1 MLAVNEQARPI
12 RGGAMVVEGERRE
25 AMAGLAKGL
34 AILECFGE
42 GTARLTL
49 AEAAK
54 RTGLSRPAA
63 RRCLLTLLDLGYVA
77 HDGRHFT
84 PQPRMLRLGYAFL
97 SATPL
102 PRLAQPVLEA
112 VQEAAGE
119 AVSLAILDGAE
130 TVFVARSAP
139 HRMVSVG
146 PGVGSR
152 LPAWCSATG
161 RVLLAGLPDD
171 AVAARLEGV
180 EFRALTPRTAVT
192 PEAVRAGVLGAREAG
207 HALCNEE
214 LELGLLSLAVPVRD
228 VSGAVVA
235 AMSVSTQPSRRSAA
249 EAERDLLPL
258 LSEGARRLS
267 ARL

>member
-1 MLAVNEQARPI
+1 MATSEP
-12 RGGAMVVEGERRE
+12 ERKE

-42 GTARLTL
+42 GTSDLTL
-49 AEAAK
+49 AEAAR
-54 RTGLSRPAA
+54 RTGLSRAAA
-63 RRCLLTLLDLGYVA
+63 RRCLLTLLELGYVTQ
-77 HDGRHFT
+77 DGHSFA

-102 PRLAQPVLEA
+102 PRLAQPILET

-146 PGVGSR
+146 PGIGSR

-161 RVLLAGLPDD
+161 RVLLAGLPDEEILS
-171 AVAARLEGV
+171 RLVGLS
-180 EFRALTPRTAVT
+180 FHPLTRRTAT
-192 PEAVRAGVLGAREAG
+192 APEEVRDRINRAREAG
-207 HALCNEE
+207 YAACDEE
-214 LELGLLSLAVPVRD
+214 LELGLVSLAVPVRD
-228 VSGAVVA
+228 LSGRVVA
-235 AMSVSTQPSRRSAA
+235 AMSVSTQPSRRSLGDAT
-249 EAERDLLPL
+249 RDLLPPL
-258 LSEGARRLS
+258 RDGARRLS
-267 ARL
+267 AHL

>member
-1 MLAVNEQARPI
+1 MPTVGN
-12 RGGAMVVEGERRE
+12 GGARRE

-34 AILECFGE
+34 AVLECFGD
-42 GTARLTL
+42 GAPRLTL
-49 AEAAK
+49 AEVARRA
-54 RTGLSRPAA
+54 GLSRAAA
-63 RRCLLTLLDLGYVA
+63 RRCLLTLEELGYVA
-77 HDGRHFT
+77 SDGRRFA
-84 PQPRMLRLGYAFL
+84 PLPRLLRLGYAFL

-112 VQEAAGE
+112 VEAAAGE

-130 TVFVARSAP
+130 AVFVARAAP
-139 HRMVSVG
+139 RRMVSVG

-161 RVLLAGLPDD
+161 RVLLAGLPEE
-171 AVAARLEGV
+171 AAAARLEGV
-180 EFRALTPRTAVT
+180 EFRALTPRTAT
-192 PEAVRAGVLGAREAG
+192 APEEVRARIREAREAG
-207 HALCNEE
+207 HALCDEE

-228 VSGAVVA
+228 FTGSVVA
-235 AMSVSTQPSRRSAA
+235 AMSVSTQPSRRTAS

-258 LSEGARRLS
+258 LLDGAGRVS